1 MALGRG
7 RYGSLLRFVNRKAG
21 RDGFNLRGGGL
32 GDLFTMD
39 HVTKYSLTFSAE
51 CLPIRLLW
59 VHNHSMNLQEF
70 SARYIIHRGA
80 KVSLSQMDADE
91 RSWAPPDLRHG
102 GERKFDK
109 LRDEIQA
116 LQKVLYAQ
124 GKHRIL
130 IILQAMDTGGKDGCV
145 KHVFSRVDPQG
156 ITVKAFK
163 KPSEE
168 DLAHDFLWRVHP
180 HVPGNGQIVVF
191 NRSHYE
197 DIIAVRVKKL
207 RPDEVWKKRYRHI
220 VDFEKMLV
228 DEGTTILKFFLHI
241 SPEEQKAR
249 LESRLRQPEKHWKL
263 NPDDLQD
270 RGQWHEFM
278 AAYDELLSKTSTS
291 HAPWYVIPSNRKWY
305 RNLVVAQLVV
315 DRLKALGM
323 QYPQPTWDPGSI
335 VID

>member
-1 MALGRG
+1 M
-7 RYGSLLRFVNRKAG
+7 N
-21 RDGFNLRGGGL
+21 
-32 GDLFTMD
+32 
-39 HVTKYSLTFSAE
+39 FS
-51 CLPIRLLW
+51 
-59 VHNHSMNLQEF
+59 EF
-70 SARYIIHRGA
+70 SSRYLVKHGA
-80 KVSLSQMDADE
+80 KIQLSKIDAE
-91 RSWAPPDLRHG
+91 EKQWAPPDERHI
-102 GERKFDK
+102 GERKLDK

-156 ITVKAFK
+156 INVKAFK
-163 KPSEE
+163 KPTED

-180 HVPGNGQIVVF
+180 HVPGNGEIVIF

-207 RPDEVWKKRYRHI
+207 RPDEVWTKRYRHI
-220 VDFEKMLV
+220 IDFEKMLV

-241 SPEEQKAR
+241 SPDEQKAR

-270 RGQWHEFM
+270 RAQWGEFM
-278 AAYDELLSKTSTS
+278 TAYDDLLSKTSS
-291 HAPWYVIPSNRKWY
+291 PHAPWYVIPANRKWY

-315 DRLKALGM
+315 GKLRQLHM
-323 QYPQPTWDPGSI
+323 EYPKPSWDPGSI
-335 VID
+335 VIQ

>member
-1 MALGRG
+1 MVWCMELNEIA
-7 RYGSLLRFVNRKAG
+7 S
-21 RDGFNLRGGGL
+21 
-32 GDLFTMD
+32 
-39 HVTKYSLTFSAE
+39 
-51 CLPIRLLW
+51 
-59 VHNHSMNLQEF
+59 
-70 SARYIIHRGA
+70 RYIVKSGA
-80 KVSLSQMDADE
+80 PLTLSEMDADDKILVPSE
-91 RSWAPPDLRHG
+91 LRKKA
-102 GERKFDK
+102 ERKFDK

-156 ITVKAFK
+156 ISVKAFK
-163 KPSEE
+163 KPTDEE
-168 DLAHDFLWRVHP
+168 LAHDFLWRVHP
-180 HVPGNGQIVVF
+180 HVPGNGQIVIF

-207 RPDEVWKKRYRHI
+207 RAESVWKKRYKHI
-220 VDFEKMLV
+220 LDFEKMLV

-249 LESRLRQPEKHWKL
+249 LQSRLDQPEKHWKL
-263 NPDDLQD
+263 FPEDLQD
-270 RGQWHEFM
+270 RVYWDDFM
-278 AAYDELLSKTSTS
+278 AAYDDLLSKTSS
-291 HAPWYVIPSNRKWY
+291 AHAPWYVIPANRKWY

-315 DRLKALGM
+315 EQLRALNM
-323 QYPQPTWDPGSI
+323 DYPKPTWDPQSV

>member
-1 MALGRG
+1 MCGM
-7 RYGSLLRFVNRKAG
+7 N
-21 RDGFNLRGGGL
+21 
-32 GDLFTMD
+32 FT
-39 HVTKYSLTFSAE
+39 
-51 CLPIRLLW
+51 
-59 VHNHSMNLQEF
+59 EF
-70 SARYIIHRGA
+70 SSRYLIKHGA
-80 KVSLSQMDADE
+80 KVQLNQIDPE
-91 RSWAPPDLRHG
+91 EKGWAPPEVRHV

-163 KPSEE
+163 KPTHEE
-168 DLAHDFLWRVHP
+168 LAHDFLWRVHP
-180 HVPGNGQIVVF
+180 HVPGNGQIVIF

-207 RPDEVWKKRYRHI
+207 RPDDVWKKRYRHI
-220 VDFEKMLV
+220 LDFEKMLV

-241 SPEEQKAR
+241 SPDEQKAR
-249 LESRLRQPEKHWKL
+249 LQSRLRQPEKHWKL
-263 NPDDLQD
+263 FPEDLQD
-270 RGQWHEFM
+270 RVLWNDFM
-278 AAYDELLSKTSTS
+278 AAYDELLSKTSS
-291 HAPWYVIPSNRKWY
+291 AHAPWYVVPANRKWY

-315 DRLKALGM
+315 DRLRALHM
-323 QYPQPTWDPGSI
+323 EYPRPTWDPSSI
-335 VID
+335 VIE